1 MSCQEAERRM
11 SLALDGMLPAE
22 EEEVL
27 QAHLAHCPACQ
38 VTWEAMQ
45 AVSHLLAHTSLASP
59 EVDLASRVQEKLSEV
74 RQAPIVPIGS
84 PIGTIGSPVVPT
96 GRSVVPIGGLVASWL
111 GLALTS
117 AVGVSALLV
126 LPLLREPIL
135 VSAGLQ
141 LVARLTLTFLVTLRG
156 LWLLAT
162 SLPLGWLPVG
172 LNGCVLLTLMVS
184 CLWAWVAF
192 GRQRQRIGAT

>member
-11 SLALDGMLPAE
+11 SLALDGMMSAE
-22 EEEVL
+22 EGEAL
-27 QAHLAHCPACQ
+27 QVHLAHCPACQ

-45 AVSHLLAHTSLASP
+45 AVSHLLAHTPLASP
-59 EVDLASRVQEKLSEV
+59 DVDLVSRVREKLSALV
-74 RQAPIVPIGS
+74 QAPIVPIGS
-84 PIGTIGSPVVPT
+84 PIVPIGAPTVPT
-96 GRSVVPIGGLVASWL
+96 VRSVVPIGGLVASWL

-117 AVGVSALLV
+117 VVGISALLV

>member
-11 SLALDGMLPAE
+11 SLALDGMMSAE
-22 EEEVL
+22 EGEAL
-27 QAHLAHCPACQ
+27 QVHLAHCPACQ

-45 AVSHLLAHTSLASP
+45 AVSHLLAHTPLASP
-59 EVDLASRVQEKLSEV
+59 DVDLVSRVREKLSALV
-74 RQAPIVPIGS
+74 QAPIVPIGA
-84 PIGTIGSPVVPT
+84 PTVPT
-96 GRSVVPIGGLVASWL
+96 VRSVVPIGGLVASWL

-117 AVGVSALLV
+117 VVGISALLV

-192 GRQRQRIGAT
+192 GRQPQRIGAT